1 MLNLFDILL
10 LLSMAMALFRLAKGP
25 SAADRMVAVDLIGL
39 FFGTL
44 VAAQA
49 LRTGEESALDI
60 VVVFSIVT
68 YFGTVAVARHLQR
81 SADKTDSQG
90 DPLP

>member
-1 MLNLFDILL
+1 MLNLFDIFL
-10 LLSMAMALFRLAKGP
+10 LLSMALALFRLAKGP
-25 SAADRMVAVDLIGL
+25 TAADRMVAVDLLGL

-81 SADKTDSQG
+81 PGSGPSN
-90 DPLP
+90 PNPPES